1 MPQAVSATAKQKQE
15 QAQSASSTS
24 DAPASTSA
32 STSDLFAAI
41 NHQQWADVGKILSHK
56 PAMVHVTYR
65 HRSKLLFQRTDSL
78 LHCLV
83 KRGAPV
89 DLLQELVAMPVNL
102 DIGALSL
109 AEKLSSTARDAGHT
123 PLADWLAAREAEA
136 AVPCVSF
143 VQLNVLLDKNVE
155 RYERVIAMLLER
167 KADVVGLE
175 EVTKTFARMLA
186 GNGKLMELY
195 DMHSEPR
202 GGHDTCLLVRKTLHA
217 KFEVHPLAAN
227 RARTVV
233 LGRFCAHGRSVAVAV
248 FHLESDFFNEEAE
261 RRKGAQ
267 LRAIAQQLDA
277 TDAQT
282 LWCMGDSNLTGGQF
296 LALDNELIAEAGVAD
311 GWLALHPTDEN
322 QKLKEW
328 KTTHASWCG
337 SENALIPYKHEHHR
351 PDRLFVRRGGRVA
364 HIELLR
370 GTFVNTSA
378 DGHEEFQPYS
388 DHWGLAGRVELL
400 SDQQ

>member
-1 MPQAVSATAKQKQE
+1 MPQSVSATAKQKQE
-15 QAQSASSTS
+15 HVQTA
-24 DAPASTSA
+24 APTEEAAASTG
-32 STSDLFAAI
+32 DLFAAI
-41 NHQQWADVGKILSHK
+41 NRQQWAEVGQILAGR

-89 DLLQELVAMPVNL
+89 DLLQELMAMPVNF
-102 DIGALSL
+102 DVGSVSL
-109 AEKLSSTARDAGHT
+109 AEKLAATAREAGHSA
-123 PLADWLAAREAEA
+123 LADWLALREAEA

-155 RYERVIAMLLER
+155 RYERVLAMLLER

-175 EVTKTFARMLA
+175 EVTSTFARMLA
-186 GNGKLMELY
+186 GSGKLMELY

-202 GGHDTCLLVRKTLHA
+202 GRHDTCLLVRKALHA
-217 KFEVHPLAAN
+217 KFEVYPLAAN

-233 LGRFCAHGRSVAVAV
+233 LGRFNAHGRSVAVAV

-261 RRKGAQ
+261 RRKGQQ
-267 LRAIAQQLDA
+267 LRAIVQQVDA
-277 TDAQT
+277 TDAHT

-296 LALDNELIAEAGVAD
+296 LALDNELIAEAGVTD
-311 GWLALHPTDEN
+311 GWLARHPTDEN
-322 QKLKEW
+322 QKSKEW

-337 SENALIPYKHEHHR
+337 SENALIPYRHEHHR
-351 PDRLFVRRGGRVA
+351 PDRVFLRRGGRVA

-370 GTFVNTSA
+370 GTFVGATNDDNEQS
-378 DGHEEFQPYS
+378 EQFQPYS

-400 SDQQ
+400 QQQR